1 MSIISEQMFTEEI
14 YIEPK
19 YLNGDINTIL
29 HKKLTDKYETYCKN
43 EGYVI
48 KDSISIISKD
58 LAWAETASNTGNNSF
73 TCVKVWSAI
82 KT

>member
-1 MSIISEQMFTEEI
+1 MFTEEI

-58 LAWAETASNTGNNSF
+58 LGKIQNINNISKILF
-73 TCVKVWSAI
+73 NVKYKANILNPNVD
-82 KT
+82 